1 MDIQELKEFVNSL
14 EELQQD
20 LEFYKARCENLL
32 NERKAIIKAVQRED
46 FQGLVNYFKQ
56 ES

>member
-1 MDIQELKEFVNSL
+1 MDIQELKQFVDGL

-32 NERKAIIKAVQRED
+32 SERKAVIEAVQRED
-46 FQGLVNYFKQ
+46 FQSLVNYFKQ